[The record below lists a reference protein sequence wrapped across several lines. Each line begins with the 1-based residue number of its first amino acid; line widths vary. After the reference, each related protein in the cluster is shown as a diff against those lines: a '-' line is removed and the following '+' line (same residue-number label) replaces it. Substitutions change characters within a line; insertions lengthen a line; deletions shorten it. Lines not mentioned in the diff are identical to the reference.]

1 MQRLRHEADDFR
13 YKIQMNALA
22 LADTT
27 HSVSSLRI
35 ISEHHVLADGDDGTC
50 GGTLLDVDTGGVNL
64 IEEGKSAKC
73 RLRLKMIKMTNPL

>member
-1 MQRLRHEADDFR
+1 
-13 YKIQMNALA
+13 MNALA

-64 IEEGKSAKC
+64 IEEGKSAEC
-73 RLRLKMIKMTNPL
+73 RMRLNMIKNDKSALRTNLLTIGMPH